1 MAATV
6 NTRRGTRQAMGVS
19 FDLQGAVQVQRDL
32 GLLADRLPWLQ
43 ERAIRTLR
51 RRLPVEARRDIQAE
65 YNIGA
70 ARVRDHLVARLIEGG
85 TSARIAGVRLTGQWK
100 RGIGLVNFS
109 ARQTR
114 KGVSYSVYRGKR
126 DLAEGAFVARL
137 MGRPDGFIGPL
148 KGNVHAVER
157 MPSGPLRERAYIQ
170 KGRNGKYQRGTRT
183 DRPLRVL
190 YRSTIAQM
198 LAKGRRPERLL
209 DFSRNLLQQDVERQL
224 RSYMRNPRAEAPTT

>member
-6 NTRRGTRQAMGVS
+6 NTRRGNRQAMGVS

-65 YNIGA
+65 YNITAG
-70 ARVRDHLVARLIEGG
+70 RVRDHLVARLIEGG
-85 TSARIAGVRLTGQWK
+85 TSARLAGVRLTGQWK

-126 DLAEGAFVARL
+126 DLVEGAFIARL
-137 MGRPDGFIGPL
+137 LG
-148 KGNVHAVER
+148 GNQHVVER
-157 MPSGPLRERAYIQ
+157 HGKPVVMKA
-170 KGRNGKYQRGTRT
+170 GRYAGKKRQR
-183 DRPLRVL
+183 LYVH